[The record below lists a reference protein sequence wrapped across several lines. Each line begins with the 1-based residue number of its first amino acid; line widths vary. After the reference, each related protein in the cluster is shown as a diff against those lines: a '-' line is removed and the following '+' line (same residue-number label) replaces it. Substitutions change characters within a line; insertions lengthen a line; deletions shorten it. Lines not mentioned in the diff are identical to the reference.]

1 MRDGHNGW
9 IDDNGDP
16 GGDSPA
22 TKDRRQR
29 MSEEK
34 DIKGDINPEDI
45 GEILADIE
53 SAAKENA
60 NDTSASEG
68 DPSSDVGK
76 LQAEIA
82 ELKDKNLRLY
92 AEFDNF
98 RRRSAKESFD
108 LMATAS
114 AKLLGKLTEVLEN
127 FHRAFDA
134 QGKGSTEDF
143 EKGVKLIFGRFK
155 EILDAEGLEE
165 IDPVGAEF
173 DPNLHEA
180 LLQQHSETVPENRVI
195 QVIAKGYKLKG
206 KILKHA
212 KVIVSQGKA

>member
-1 MRDGHNGW
+1 L
-9 IDDNGDP
+9 
-16 GGDSPA
+16 
-22 TKDRRQR
+22 
-29 MSEEK
+29 SEEK
-34 DIKGDINPEDI
+34 NEQGQNPPNPENLDSI
-45 GEILADIE
+45 EEILAEASKGSGPDATP
-53 SAAKENA
+53 S
-60 NDTSASEG
+60 DSASEEIA
-68 DPSSDVGK
+68 K
-76 LQAEIA
+76 LQDE
-82 ELKDKNLRLY
+82 KLRLY

-98 RRRSAKESFD
+98 RRRSAKESFE
-108 LMATAS
+108 LMATAN

-134 QGKGSTEDF
+134 QGKGSAEDF

-180 LLQQHSETVPENRVI
+180 LLQQASDTVPENRVI
-195 QVIAKGYKLKG
+195 QVISKGYKLKS

-212 KVIVSQGKA
+212 KVIVSQGPQG